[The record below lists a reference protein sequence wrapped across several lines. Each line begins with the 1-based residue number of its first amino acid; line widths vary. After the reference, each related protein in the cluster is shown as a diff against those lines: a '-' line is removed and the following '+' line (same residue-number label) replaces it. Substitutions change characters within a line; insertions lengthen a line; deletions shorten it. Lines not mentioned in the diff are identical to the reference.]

1 MTSITVG
8 IAYTSGYGHT
18 RELAN
23 AVAQGAAS
31 VPGTI
36 VEMIDVATITD
47 DDWRTLDRCDA
58 IIFGSPT
65 YMGSASGAFH
75 TFAEATSARW
85 MTRAW
90 QDKIAAGFT
99 NSGSMSGDKLHTL
112 QYFSMLAA
120 QHGMH
125 WISLG
130 LLPGWNTTTASEH
143 DHNRLGFYLGAGA
156 QTWNDQGPE
165 AVHGSDLSTARHLG
179 QRVATHTSRFA
190 DTLDLTDSP
199 AATAG

>member
-1 MTSITVG
+1 MPSITVG

-18 RELAN
+18 RELAT
-23 AVAQGAAS
+23 AVAHGAES
-31 VPGTI
+31 VPGTSA
-36 VEMIDVATITD
+36 ELIDVAALTD
-47 DDWRTLDRCDA
+47 DGWRTLDRCDA
-58 IIFGSPT
+58 IVFGSPT

-75 TFAEATSARW
+75 AFAEATSGRW
-85 MTRAW
+85 MSRAW

-112 QYFSMLAA
+112 QYFSILAS

-130 LLPGWNTTTASEH
+130 LLPGWNTTTASEQ
-143 DHNRLGFYLGAGA
+143 DRNRLGFYLGAGA

-165 AVHGSDLSTARHLG
+165 AVHAADLSTAWHLG
-179 QRVATHTSRFA
+179 ERVATHTGRFA
-190 DTLDLTDSP
+190 DGALRV
-199 AATAG
+199 AAASAEG